1 MLCPYCNAQMEEGF
15 LQSPQEIS
23 WKRGNKRPLLG
34 RAMFHKGSVVLS
46 GLSLLKGSAV
56 KAYLCRA
63 CKKVLIDYADE
74 TADFNRR

>member
-1 MLCPYCNAQMEEGF
+1 
-15 LQSPQEIS
+15 
-23 WKRGNKRPLLG
+23 
-34 RAMFHKGSVVLS
+34 MFHKGSVVLS
-46 GLSLLKGSAV
+46 ELSLLKGSAV